1 MPNFRTP
8 FVTIRGV
15 QRYELLP
22 QDRIPA
28 AGYRARRWNRFERDL
43 RSWLESPEGRFAT
56 WRAHVAVT
64 GDAPERD

>member
-1 MPNFRTP
+1 M
-8 FVTIRGV
+8 

-28 AGYRARRWNRFERDL
+28 AGYRARRWKRFERDL
-43 RSWLESPEGRFAT
+43 AGWLESPEGRFAA
-56 WRAHVAVT
+56 WRAQVAVR